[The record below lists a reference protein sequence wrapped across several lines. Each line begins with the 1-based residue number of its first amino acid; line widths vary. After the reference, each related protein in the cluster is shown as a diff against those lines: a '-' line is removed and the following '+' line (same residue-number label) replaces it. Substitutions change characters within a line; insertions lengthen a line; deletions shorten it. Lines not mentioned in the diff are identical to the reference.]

1 MARLDA
7 RDKQL
12 LGDAGVTLSDNQYV
26 QAVAGLGLRG
36 GKRRLGAGPA
46 GIIWSAAPWSRPTS
60 RRRQSTWSRQELL
73 GFIEEWENLQKA
85 TPEPR
90 VVIEPDP
97 AAASDIDTF
106 SLFRIL
112 GRQEARTGSVF
123 ISAQPGQTDLRLQM
137 PMRVGAWQ
145 EDYEALGLEAIATAW
160 PASSIMEFHPL
171 SREHARCDVLILRG
185 TVRTALRQILASRFI
200 VRAALILLLGPADAP
215 WQRMQGVANALLSET
230 QAAGLSLITLQ
241 SAGHLASLF
250 GAWAFELSHNT
261 PLDIGL
267 KKAFGETAALHLLSP
282 SLIEAAALPTAARML
297 GRRLRVLAP
306 STRFALS
313 GGTLERIG
321 LEGLRAKAPRTL
333 PRELARTLRTR
344 ADVLPYVQE
353 SQGGTA
359 LAEISAAE
367 KEARYAEADV
377 QPDRVLQADLFAI
390 RDGKANKQLRP
401 FVVDQPHRLEAFIGP
416 PGGGALQVDKAF
428 PDTVLDWQN
437 ADQFTLGVVFSEP
450 NQWDVP
456 QVGTLVLRRYGTSTR
471 CRFDFTPTKAGPFR
485 ARLTIQYRGR
495 VLETA
500 LLEAKVETSDQAA
513 AAAVDGTPRLSDET
527 KIHGTLT
534 TLDDRRRFD
543 ANLVLNNTVTGQA
556 TVQVAGREGAIV
568 ASLSEIEQQLER
580 ISARLRDV
588 ANNAKR
594 YTKGLDSKDS
604 TAMLIKLATHGHALF
619 GRLVRDYIDVSS
631 AAKELR
637 DSEYLQIVAAKPEAV
652 VPLELV
658 YQYAPPADDAKL
670 CPNAIEALE
679 AGRCPA
685 DCDTKTS
692 PATHVCPMGFWG
704 LRKVIERHV
713 HNPKLATGAAF
724 IAAVEPI
731 GSRSVIPLKGAA
743 LLAASKNVKAVART
757 ALEKAVAR
765 QWKPSGK
772 VATVGKWAEW
782 KKAVGEVKPTLVVA
796 LPHSDGVNEDI
807 SLEISGDILVTRFL
821 TEDYLRPSH
830 DQPPPLVLL
839 LGCDV
844 AGKGDAKAYTSHV
857 QNFRYSGAPVILGT
871 LAIIEGSAAAAA
883 AGIIVEQLVKVVGSK
898 PDRFGEV
905 LRQAKREAMKKGL
918 LMVLGLV
925 GIGDADWQLKL

>member
-12 LGDAGVTLSDNQYV
+12 LGDAGVTLSDDQYV
-26 QAVAGLGLRG
+26 RAVAGLGLRA

-46 GIIWSAAPWSRPTS
+46 GVIWSAEPWSRPTTRH
-60 RRRQSTWSRQELL
+60 RRPTWSRQELL
-73 GFIEEWENLQKA
+73 GFVEHWDNLQKA

-90 VVIEPDP
+90 LVIEPDP
-97 AAASDIDTF
+97 AAVRDVDAF

-123 ISAQPGQTDLRLQM
+123 IAAYPGQTDLRFQM

-145 EDYEALGLEAIATAW
+145 EDFEALELEQIAKTW
-160 PASSIMEFHPL
+160 PASSFMEFHPL
-171 SREHARCDVLILRG
+171 SREHARCEVLILRG
-185 TVRTALRQILASRFI
+185 TARTALRRILASRFA
-200 VRAALILLLGPADAP
+200 VRTALALLLGPADTP
-215 WQRMQGVANALLSET
+215 WQQMQGVANALLSET
-230 QAAGLSLITLQ
+230 QAAGLSVITLQ
-241 SAGHLASLF
+241 SVGQLAPLF
-250 GAWAFELSHNT
+250 REWTFELSHNT

-306 STRFALS
+306 STSFALA
-313 GGTLERIG
+313 GGTLARIG
-321 LEGLRAKAPRTL
+321 LEGLRAGAPKAFPRVL
-333 PRELARTLRTR
+333 GRTLRAH
-344 ADVLPYVQE
+344 ADALPYAGE

-367 KEARYAEADV
+367 KEARYADAHV
-377 QPDRVLQADLFAI
+377 QPDRALQSDLFAI
-390 RDGKANKQLRP
+390 RNGKAIKQTGP

-416 PGGGALQVDKAF
+416 PGGGALQADKVF
-428 PDTVLDWQN
+428 PEALLEWHK
-437 ADQFTLGVVFSEP
+437 ADQFTLSVVFSEP
-450 NQWDVP
+450 NQWDAP
-456 QVGTLVLRRYGTSTR
+456 QIGTFVLRRYGTSTR
-471 CRFDFTPTKAGPFR
+471 CRFDFTPTRVGPFR

-500 LLEAKVETSDQAA
+500 LLEGKVEASDQAA
-513 AAAVDGTPRLSDET
+513 ADTLDGMPRLSIEAQ
-527 KIHGTLT
+527 IHGTLT

-543 ANLVLNNTVTGQA
+543 ANLVLNDTVTGQP
-556 TVQVAGREGAIV
+556 TVQVAGREGAVV

-604 TAMLIKLATHGHALF
+604 TAMLVKLATHGHALF

-670 CPNAIEALE
+670 CPKALEALE
-679 AGRCPA
+679 TGHCPA
-685 DCDTKTS
+685 DCDTRTS
-692 PATHVCPMGFWG
+692 PARHVCPMGFWG

-713 HNPKLATGAAF
+713 HNPRLATGAAF

-731 GSRSVIPLKGAA
+731 GARNVIPLKGAA
-743 LLAASKNVKAVART
+743 LLAASQNVKAAART
-757 ALEKAVAR
+757 ALEKAVTQ
-765 QWKPSGK
+765 QWKLSGS
-772 VATVGKWAEW
+772 VAPVRKWADW

-807 SLEISGDILVTRFL
+807 SLEISGDTLVTRFL

-830 DQPPPLVLL
+830 ERPPPLVLL

-844 AGKGDAKAYTSHV
+844 AGKGDARAYTSHV

-883 AGIIVEQLVKVVGSK
+883 AAIVVEQLVKVVGRK